1 MGHNGSGYDFGVD
14 NSAGIV
20 RIEIRFVKGTNF
32 SKIGQSHAE
41 L

>member
-1 MGHNGSGYDFGVD
+1 MPYNGYGYDFGVD

-20 RIEIRFVKGTNF
+20 RREIRFAKDTNF